1 MWPVALLLVRPQQSL
16 YECGLVR
23 SGGFSL
29 FGVAIDVVDL
39 VATEGIGD
47 AQRDGVAVDVVAG
60 VDAVI
65 AVIPL

>member
-1 MWPVALLLVRPQQSL
+1 MGTIVDEAGSI
-16 YECGLVR
+16 G
-23 SGGFSL
+23 STGFTL

-47 AQRDGVAVDVVAG
+47 TQRDGVAVDVVAG

-65 AVIPL
+65 VIIPH

>member
-23 SGGFSL
+23 SGGFLL

-39 VATEGIGD
+39 VPAEGIGNP
-47 AQRDGVAVDVVAG
+47 QRDGMGVDVVTG
-60 VDAVI
+60 NDAV
-65 AVIPL
+65 VVV